1 MTNNSNYAGLI
12 LRLGLGIMF
21 MSHGL
26 MKVLVFTI
34 PGTVGFFESIG
45 YPGWLAYLVILG
57 EVGGGALLILGV
69 YTRWIALANTLIL
82 LGSIPVHWGSGWMF
96 SNEGGGW
103 EYPAFLVIVSIAVVL
118 LGDGAYALRLPW
130 GSQKRTI
137 DSTRDARQRSF
148 QARNEAE

>member
-12 LRLGLGIMF
+12 LRLALGVMF

-45 YPGWLAYLVILG
+45 YPGWTAYLVILG

-69 YTRWIALANTLIL
+69 YTRWIALANTMIL

-103 EYPAFLVIVSIAVVL
+103 EYPVFLVVVSFAVAL
-118 LGDGAYALRLPW
+118 LGDGAYALRLP
-130 GSQKRTI
+130 GGLV
-137 DSTRDARQRSF
+137 QRAPEFGRS
-148 QARNEAE
+148 

>member
-12 LRLGLGIMF
+12 LRLALGVMF

-45 YPGWLAYLVILG
+45 YPGWTAYLVILG

-69 YTRWIALANTLIL
+69 YTRWIALANTMIL

-103 EYPAFLVIVSIAVVL
+103 EYPVFLVVVSLAVAL
-118 LGDGAYALRLPW
+118 LGDGAYALRLP
-130 GSQKRTI
+130 GGLV
-137 DSTRDARQRSF
+137 QRAPEFGRS
-148 QARNEAE
+148 

>member
-1 MTNNSNYAGLI
+1 MTNNAAYAGLI
-12 LRLGLGIMF
+12 LRLALGVMF
-21 MSHGL
+21 ISHGL

-82 LGSIPVHWGSGWMF
+82 LGSITVHWGSGWMF

-103 EYPAFLVIVSIAVVL
+103 EYPVFLVVVSVAVAL
-118 LGDGAYALRLPW
+118 IGDSAYALRLPW
-130 GSQKRTI
+130 DSAKSAT
-137 DSTRDARQRSF
+137 DSTR
-148 QARNEAE
+148 

>member
-1 MTNNSNYAGLI
+1 MTNNAAYAGLI
-12 LRLGLGIMF
+12 LRLALGVMF
-21 MSHGL
+21 ISHGL

-57 EVGGGALLILGV
+57 EVGGGALLILGI
-69 YTRWIALANTLIL
+69 YTRQIALANTLIL

-103 EYPAFLVIVSIAVVL
+103 EYPVFLVVVSVAVAL
-118 LGDGAYALRLPW
+118 IGDGAYALRLPW
-130 GSQKRTI
+130 GTEKRAPG
-137 DSTRDARQRSF
+137 SAP
-148 QARNEAE
+148 

>member
-1 MTNNSNYAGLI
+1 VNIGEPGAVMTNNSNYAGLI
-12 LRLGLGIMF
+12 LRLALGVMF

-45 YPGWLAYLVILG
+45 YPGWTAYLVILG

-69 YTRWIALANTLIL
+69 YTRWIALANTMIL

-103 EYPAFLVIVSIAVVL
+103 EYPVFLVVVSLAVAL
-118 LGDGAYALRLPW
+118 LGDGAYALRLP
-130 GSQKRTI
+130 GGLV
-137 DSTRDARQRSF
+137 QRAPEFGRS
-148 QARNEAE
+148 